1 MIMEN
6 VKVGDLVAVRLNYQQ
21 RVVPVTHVTPT
32 RFTAGGRTF
41 SKADGR
47 PYGLAGSYADV
58 GFATIA
64 SPAQIMAERC
74 TVARERLAKLIV
86 TPSNIDAVEQLIN
99 PTKQ

>member
-1 MIMEN
+1 MIMQN

-21 RVVPVTHVTPT
+21 RVVSVTHVTPT

-41 SKADGR
+41 SKTDGR
-47 PYGLAGSYADV
+47 PYGSAPFSGC

-64 SPAQIMAERC
+64 SPAQIMAVRC
-74 TVARERLAKLIV
+74 TVASERLAKLIV
-86 TPSNIDAVEQLIN
+86 TPSNVEAVEQLIN